1 MILLLVSS
9 FPLLISL
16 VVSIVLYK
24 RLRPKWMRLFTWFM
38 LFSEIVSILGYQYSD
53 TFKTS
58 NHFIFNLYL
67 PIQFIFFFAI
77 FFKSFQSK
85 QLKKLTVALSI
96 AFLIFAILSFLSVF
110 KKDGFYVFN
119 STVYLIGSLLT
130 ILLCLLF
137 FVSLFKSEGIINY
150 FQIPMFWIA
159 TGLLFYF
166 VGNSVYLGVIDYI
179 IAHNLD
185 KEGAI
190 YRFITF
196 TLSLLLYTLF
206 TIGFL
211 SNQTLKTKT

>member
-16 VVSIVLYK
+16 VISIILYK
-24 RLRPKWMRLFTWFM
+24 RLRPKWMKIFTWFM
-38 LFSEIVSILGYQYSD
+38 VFSEIVSIVGYQYSA
-53 TFKTS
+53 TFKAS
-58 NHFIFNLYL
+58 NHFIFNMFMAVE
-67 PIQFIFFFAI
+67 FIFFFGV

-85 QLKKLTVALSI
+85 RLKKLTVALST
-96 AFLIFAILSFLSVF
+96 AFLIFTALSFLSVF
-110 KKDGFYVFN
+110 KKDGFFVMN
-119 STVYLIGSLLT
+119 STVYMLGSLLT

-159 TGLLFYF
+159 TGILFYF
-166 VGNSVYLGVIDYI
+166 VGNFIYLGFIDYI
-179 IAHNLD
+179 IANNLD

>member
-16 VVSIVLYK
+16 VISIVLYK

-38 LFSEIVSILGYQYSD
+38 LFSEIVSIAGYQYSA
-53 TFKTS
+53 TFKAS
-58 NHFIFNLYL
+58 NHFIFNMFLL
-67 PIQFIFFFAI
+67 VQFMFFFGI
-77 FFKSFQSK
+77 FYKSFQSK
-85 QLKKLTVALSI
+85 QLKKLAFAVSVG
-96 AFLIFAILSFLSVF
+96 FLIFTILSFLSVF
-110 KKDGFYVFN
+110 KKEGFYVFN
-119 STVYLIGSLLT
+119 STVYMVGSFLT
-130 ILLCLLF
+130 ILFCLLF

-166 VGNSVYLGVIDYI
+166 VGNFVYLGFIDYI
-179 IAHNLD
+179 IANNLD